1 MTGNCHYSFKLT
13 SVGNGYGGSSNT
25 DETLGTSIQIQMLL
39 PHVNEDVTVV
49 MRAWTIGGES
59 CTAAQGGVGYFAYR
73 SLEEGCSILGNS
85 RKFCV

>member
-1 MTGNCHYSFKLT
+1 MTGNCHYSFKLI
-13 SVGNGYGGSSNT
+13 SVGNGYAGSSNK

-39 PHVNEDVTVV
+39 PRVKEDVIVV

-59 CTAAQGGVGYFAYR
+59 CPAAQGGVGCFAYR
-73 SLEEGCSILGNS
+73 SLEDGCGISANS